1 MKQSVTISVI
11 VPTYHS
17 NKEVLLRTIDS
28 ILNQSYVPIEIILV
42 DDNGPGSY
50 QDITKEVQMNYSE
63 KLKVIYNIHNKGAN
77 FARNVGIKEAIGDY
91 IAFLDADDEWHVD
104 YLKEAALIIHDYN
117 AMFLT
122 TNYSIIHQNGT
133 LPPSFSSDS
142 KPFHENIF
150 KKEIYSDLVGPTSTV
165 IVKRSVLIESGLF
178 DEKLP
183 ARQDYDMW
191 LRVCRHAELY
201 FNKNSRVKVFRDG
214 HASISSSYKRNI
226 EGTKIVLSK
235 IMMYNDISNN
245 EKKMVEASQYKHMAL
260 ACILCSAYKESRKYS
275 LASLKLKLDKS
286 LIGWYLLS
294 FMPQLFT
301 VLREIRKNILYKKG
315 NKQ

>member
-1 MKQSVTISVI
+1 MMQDIKFSVI
-11 VPTYHS
+11 IPSYHS
-17 NKEVLLRTIDS
+17 DKEVLVRTIKS
-28 ILNQSYVPIEIILV
+28 ILNQSYIPYEIILV
-42 DDNGPGSY
+42 DDNGPCSY
-50 QDITKEVQMNYSE
+50 QNITKEVQAIYTE
-63 KLKVIYNIHNKGAN
+63 RLRVIYNRQNQGAN
-77 FARNVGIKEAIGDY
+77 YSRNIGIKEAYGDY
-91 IAFLDADDEWHVD
+91 IAFLDADDEWHQD
-104 YLKEAALIIHDYN
+104 YLKEAADIICEYN
-117 AMFLT
+117 ADFLT

-133 LPPSFSSDS
+133 LPPSFSADS

-315 NKQ
+315 NKR